1 MWIKKAIECY
11 YKWEA
16 DFIVAE
22 TNQGGDLIEKLLRVQ
37 DANVPYKGVHA
48 KRGKILR
55 AEPVSSIF
63 EQDKAHMVGY
73 FKELEEQ
80 MCSFTPYTVKSPD
93 RLDACVY
100 AISSLQN
107 SGSAIF
113 RIS

>member
-1 MWIKKAIECY
+1 MAGHS
-11 YKWEA
+11 KWA
-16 DFIVAE
+16 NIRHR
-22 TNQGGDLIEKLLRVQ
+22 KSRQ
-37 DANVPYKGVHA
+37 DA

-80 MCSFTPYTVKSPD
+80 MTSYTPYTTKSPD

-107 SGSAIF
+107 SGRAIF